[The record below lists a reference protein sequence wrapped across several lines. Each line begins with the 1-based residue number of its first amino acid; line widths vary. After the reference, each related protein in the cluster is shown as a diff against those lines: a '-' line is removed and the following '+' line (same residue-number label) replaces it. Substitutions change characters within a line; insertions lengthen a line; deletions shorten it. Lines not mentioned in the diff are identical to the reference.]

1 MNIFDKILFQ
11 FFHHTIRCY
20 VLDLIMPYVT
30 LLGYLFSAV
39 FVLIIV
45 FIFSKPDNK
54 RYVLGGLI
62 TIFTSE
68 FIVNVLKAT
77 VRRPRPYETEYAGR
91 IIGLAKSF
99 SFPSGH
105 STIACALA
113 CILGIIYPKV
123 RWVFFSAATAVA
135 VSRVYMGLHY
145 PSDVLAGALLG
156 CSAVYLAARL
166 LKRHPK
172 LLRP

>member
-1 MNIFDKILFQ
+1 MNIFDKIVFQ

-20 VLDLIMPYVT
+20 ALDLIMPYVT

-39 FVLIIV
+39 LILVIV

-54 RYVLGGLI
+54 RYALGGLI
-62 TIFTSE
+62 TIFASE
-68 FIVNVLKAT
+68 FIVNVLKA
-77 VRRPRPYETEYAGR
+77 VVKRPRPYETEYAGR

-105 STIACALA
+105 ATIAFVLA
-113 CILGIIYPKV
+113 CILGIVYPKI
-123 RWVFFSAATAVA
+123 RWIFFSAATAVA
-135 VSRVYMGLHY
+135 ISRVYMGLHY

-156 CSAVYLAARL
+156 CGAVYLAAGL
-166 LKRHPK
+166 LKRRPN